1 MGPRQSRRGIIAW
14 GAPELAA
21 SHTLQWGR
29 DNLVAESAQRR
40 KLCVTGLFALT
51 FEHHLLPINGSGLEG
66 CQNAGNSNSGAVE
79 RL

>member
-1 MGPRQSRRGIIAW
+1 MGPRQSRRGIKKSKAVTLSIVYW
-14 GAPELAA
+14 
-21 SHTLQWGR
+21 LQWGR

-66 CQNAGNSNSGAVE
+66 CQK
-79 RL
+79 RRKLQ